1 MIIYLSKR
9 SERRIAIVSESF
21 ALVLKAVSV
30 GDVDSRRPRCAIE
43 LLPKDELSNQGFKKL
58 SSHEIYGF
66 IGLIEV
72 EGLIFVGAITGKSK
86 VAQPTPGET
95 VNRIFAVDF
104 FCLNSPRWDFVEID
118 SSGYPV
124 SSDGD
129 PNYPESFPRHPCYE
143 LKKLLSNG
151 SFYYSSDF
159 DLTSTLQHRG
169 FGDHSLSADNYQEEY
184 MWNYFLMQE
193 IITYRDRLEPHAK
206 QILDD
211 QGFLTTVIRGFA
223 ETFVTYLKRLKVGVT
238 VISKQSWKRAG
249 TRFIVRGVDDEG
261 NVANF
266 VETEFIMYSSQ
277 YCYAFTQIRGSIPVF
292 WEQDTSLI
300 NPRVQITR
308 SLEATQPIFDEHF
321 SRLVEEYGPVHVV
334 NLLSTKTNEIELS
347 HRYRQHLRNS
357 PRLKLG
363 QDVFLTE
370 FDFHRETSQEGFA
383 GVRKL
388 IPMIM
393 DSMLV
398 AGYFSYDVR
407 EKRLISEQQG
417 IFRTN
422 CLDCLDRTNLVQ
434 QVLSF
439 TAFKTFLEDFHLAN
453 VKVYI
458 DNEDFVL
465 KHNTLWADHGDQ
477 ISQIYTGTNALKS
490 SFSRKGKMSFAG
502 ALSDATKSVSR
513 MYINNF
519 MDKSK
524 QQNIDTLLGRLPHQQ
539 SVQLYDPISEYA
551 HDKLRVLSDQFT
563 SYSTSNIL
571 VGTFN
576 VNGASKHADLSR
588 WLFPIGD
595 KFKPDIVVLGLQE
608 VIELSAGSLLNADY
622 SKGSFWENMVN
633 KCLNQY
639 DDKYLLLRVEQMSS
653 LIILFFVKADKAHMV
668 KQVEGSTKKT
678 GFGGITGNKGAV
690 AIRFEYGGTSFCFV
704 NAHFAAGANNIDERR
719 GDYETIV
726 KNIMFTRSKTIPHHD
741 SIFWLGDLNYRIV
754 LPNEEVR
761 RELSSKREGYIER
774 LLRYDQ
780 LTQEIN
786 TGLVFQGFREPTL
799 KFRPTYKYDNNT
811 DTYDSSEKARTP
823 SWTDRIVYKGSNLHP
838 LAYSDAHLIISDHRP
853 VYAAYRAKITLIDE
867 SIRQDLTNRLYQEYK
882 EAHPEVVEQNYS
894 HLIDLEEEKSPH
906 KNMPTSPEFD
916 LLDLHGTLKP
926 KSSPLSSG
934 LSLSPG
940 SAVSVRRGSSP
951 SVSDVPQGPKLRPPP
966 PPAPRSSS
974 SVKVL
979 QLTDTGTSPASGKSS
994 ESLVTS
1000 PQGAQN
1006 TTGSTRPPAPQPRR
1020 PVPPGFNET
1029 ILTPKN
1035 TSRSDTP
1042 VGIPKV
1048 EAPAPRKA
1056 ATFPESTIVAS
1067 DGSPQPRLVETKTES
1082 NITDIPKKKGPP
1094 IPPRS
1099 PNLRSYS
1106 VNSNPDRFSP
1116 LLASEKKVLPVSS
1129 ILDGNET
1136 QSLKSI
1142 HTDANGT
1149 RTLVPKKKGPPVP
1162 LHANTSMPELLSDVK
1177 GFVSSTTDNADMLV
1191 PKKKAPQVLPHSTDQ
1206 TSVSTDLVSN
1216 ISASKSLP
1224 VSLHAGGL
1232 IPVAPAPISLE
1243 ESEELMP
1250 KKRIPPPVPSHSS
1263 QSNLSAGST
1272 LTPKKIPSSTSERDI
1287 SNTRESRQGG
1297 ASPPISTLIP
1307 RKKSPVPPTPR
1318 RVNEPNEEAEFNK
1331 ESKSESTKDTESGS
1345 VKKTPPV
1352 KPTKKPELENLN
1364 LDSWKPLTPK

>member
-9 SERRIAIVSESF
+9 PERRIAIVSESF
-21 ALVLKAVSV
+21 ALILKSVSV

-43 LLPKDELSNQGFKKL
+43 LLPKDELNNQGFKKL

-95 VNRIFAVDF
+95 VNKIFAVDF
-104 FCLNSPRWDFVEID
+104 FCLNSSRWDFVEID

-124 SSDGD
+124 SSEGD
-129 PNYPESFPRHPCYE
+129 PNYTESFPRHPCYE

-193 IITYRDRLEPHAK
+193 IITYRDRLEPHAR

-308 SLEATQPIFDEHF
+308 SVEATQPIFDEHF

-334 NLLSTKTNEIELS
+334 NLLSTKTSEIELS

-357 PRLKLG
+357 PKLKLG

-383 GVRKL
+383 AVRKL

-434 QVLSF
+434 QVLSL

-453 VKVYI
+453 VKVYV
-458 DNEDFVL
+458 DNEDFVI

-477 ISQIYTGTNALKS
+477 VSQIYTGTNALKS

-551 HDKLRVLSDQFT
+551 NDKLRALSDQFT
-563 SYSTSNIL
+563 SYSTTNIL

-576 VNGASKHADLSR
+576 VNGTSRHADLSK

-639 DDKYLLLRVEQMSS
+639 DEKYLLLRVEQMSS

-668 KQVEGSTKKT
+668 KQVEGATKKT

-719 GDYETIV
+719 SDYETIV

-761 RELSSKREGYIER
+761 KELSAKKEGYIER

-811 DTYDSSEKARTP
+811 DNYDSSEKARTP

-867 SIRQDLTNRLYQEYK
+867 NIRQDLTNRLYHEYK
-882 EAHPEVVEQNYS
+882 QAHPEVAEQNYN
-894 HLIDLEEEKSPH
+894 HLIDLEEEKSPA
-906 KNMPTSPEFD
+906 KNIPASPGFD

-926 KSSPLSSG
+926 KPSPVSSG
-934 LSLSPG
+934 SSLSPEPTM
-940 SAVSVRRGSSP
+940 SVRRESSP
-951 SVSDVPQGPKLRPPP
+951 PASDVPQGQKLRPPP

-979 QLTDTGTSPASGKSS
+979 QLTDTGTSSASGKSS
-994 ESLVTS
+994 DSSVPS
-1000 PQGAQN
+1000 NQDAQSAN
-1006 TTGSTRPPAPQPRR
+1006 STRPPVPQPRR
-1020 PVPPGFNET
+1020 SVPPGFNET

-1035 TSRSDTP
+1035 TSRSNTP
-1042 VGIPKV
+1042 VSFPKV

-1067 DGSPQPRLVETKTES
+1067 NGSPQPRLTETKTEPEMTA
-1082 NITDIPKKKGPP
+1082 I
-1094 IPPRS
+1094 
-1099 PNLRSYS
+1099 
-1106 VNSNPDRFSP
+1106 
-1116 LLASEKKVLPVSS
+1116 
-1129 ILDGNET
+1129 
-1136 QSLKSI
+1136 
-1142 HTDANGT
+1142 
-1149 RTLVPKKKGPPVP
+1149 PKKKGPPVP
-1162 LHANTSMPELLSDVK
+1162 PRSPSLRSHSANSNPDTFSLPLVPKKKVSPVSSASNENEIQPLESAHTDSNVANT
-1177 GFVSSTTDNADMLV
+1177 LV
-1191 PKKKAPQVLPHSTDQ
+1191 PKKKAPPVPLHANASMPELPSDVSKSTSSTTSDINTLIPKKKAPQVPSHSSGQMPTNTKSESD
-1206 TSVSTDLVSN
+1206 VSTR
-1216 ISASKSLP
+1216 KLP
-1224 VSLHAGGL
+1224 PTSLHTSEL
-1232 IPVAPAPISLE
+1232 TPVAPAPISLE
-1243 ESEELMP
+1243 ESEGITP

-1263 QSNLSAGST
+1263 RSNSSDVNT
-1272 LTPKKIPSSTSERDI
+1272 LTPKKKTSPTSSELDI
-1287 SNTRESRQGG
+1287 SNTEKLSTP
-1297 ASPPISTLIP
+1297 APEAAPALSSTLVP
-1307 RKKSPVPPTPR
+1307 RKKSPAPPAPR
-1318 RVNEPNEEAEFNK
+1318 QANETTKEAEP
-1331 ESKSESTKDTESGS
+1331 SS
-1345 VKKTPPV
+1345 VKKTPPA
-1352 KPTKKPELENLN
+1352 KPTKKPELENLS

>member
-1 MIIYLSKR
+1 MIIYLSRKP
-9 SERRIAIVSESF
+9 ERRIAIVSESF
-21 ALVLKAVSV
+21 SLILKSVSV
-30 GDVDSRRPRCAIE
+30 GDENSRRPRCAIE
-43 LLPKDELSNQGFKKL
+43 LLPNSELHSQGFKKL
-58 SSHEIYGF
+58 STHEIFGF

-72 EGLIFVGAITGKSK
+72 EGLIFIGAITGKSK

-95 VNRIFAVDF
+95 VNKIFAVDF
-104 FCLNSPRWDFVEID
+104 FCLNSSKWDYIEID
-118 SSGYPV
+118 SSGYPA
-124 SSDGD
+124 SSEGD
-129 PNYPESFPRHPCYE
+129 PNYPESYPRHPCYE

-159 DLTSTLQHRG
+159 DLTSTLQNRG

-184 MWNYFLMQE
+184 MWNHFLMQE

-249 TRFIVRGVDDEG
+249 TRFIVRGVDDES

-308 SLEATQPIFDEHF
+308 SVEATQPIFDEHF
-321 SRLVEEYGPVHVV
+321 VRLVDEYGPVHVV
-334 NLLSTKTNEIELS
+334 NLLSTKSNEIELS
-347 HRYRQHLRNS
+347 QRYRQHLKNS
-357 PRLKLG
+357 PNLKLG

-370 FDFHRETSQEGFA
+370 FDFHRETSQDGFSS
-383 GVRKL
+383 VKKL

-434 QVLSF
+434 QVLSL

-458 DNEDFVL
+458 DNEDFVI

-477 ISQIYTGTNALKS
+477 VSQIYTGTNALKS

-519 MDKSK
+519 MDKGK

-539 SVQLYDPISEYA
+539 CVQLYDPISEYA
-551 HDKLRVLSDQFT
+551 NEKLKGLSDQFT
-563 SYSTSNIL
+563 SYSTTNIL
-571 VGTFN
+571 VGSFN
-576 VNGASKHADLSR
+576 VNGTSRHADLSR

-633 KCLNQY
+633 RCLNQY
-639 DDKYLLLRVEQMSS
+639 DEKYLLLRVEQMSS
-653 LIILFFVKADKAHMV
+653 LIILFFVKADKTHMV
-668 KQVEGSTKKT
+668 KQVEGATKKT

-690 AIRFEYGGTSFCFV
+690 AIRFEYGSTSFCFV

-719 GDYETIV
+719 SDYETIV
-726 KNIMFTRSKTIPHHD
+726 KNIGFTRSKTIPHHD

-761 RELSSKREGYIER
+761 RELSTKREGYIEK

-786 TGLVFQGFREPTL
+786 TGVVFQGFREPTL

-811 DTYDSSEKARTP
+811 DSYDTSEKARTP

-853 VYAAYRAKITLIDE
+853 VYAAYRARITLIDE
-867 SIRQDLTNRLYQEYK
+867 NIRLDLTNRLYHEYK
-882 EAHPEVVEQNYS
+882 AAHPEMAQQDYN
-894 HLIDLEEEKSPH
+894 HLIDLEEEKTPAKSYPASP
-906 KNMPTSPEFD
+906 SFD
-916 LLDLHGTLKP
+916 LLDLHGTIKS
-926 KSSPLSSG
+926 KSSPISLVSSPSPETT
-934 LSLSPG
+934 LPPRRESLSPQ
-940 SAVSVRRGSSP
+940 VDTQQR
-951 SVSDVPQGPKLRPPP
+951 PKLRPPP

-974 SVKVL
+974 SIKAL
-979 QLTDTGTSPASGKSS
+979 QTADADSLSTSRKPSDDSVPSQQDVQSTSSIPPPVPQSRKSI
-994 ESLVTS
+994 
-1000 PQGAQN
+1000 
-1006 TTGSTRPPAPQPRR
+1006 
-1020 PVPPGFNET
+1020 PPGFNET

-1035 TSRSDTP
+1035 TSRSSTP
-1042 VGIPKV
+1042 VSLPKV

-1067 DGSPQPRLVETKTES
+1067 NGSPQPRLTIA
-1082 NITDIPKKKGPP
+1082 NTDPDLATVSKKKVPP
-1094 IPPRS
+1094 VPPRS
-1099 PNLRSYS
+1099 PSLRSHSANFTPKIPS
-1106 VNSNPDRFSP
+1106 VP
-1116 LLASEKKVLPVSS
+1116 
-1129 ILDGNET
+1129 
-1136 QSLKSI
+1136 
-1142 HTDANGT
+1142 
-1149 RTLVPKKKGPPVP
+1149 
-1162 LHANTSMPELLSDVK
+1162 
-1177 GFVSSTTDNADMLV
+1177 LV
-1191 PKKKAPQVLPHSTDQ
+1191 PKKKAPPVPLHADASTPELHSDFNKSTENTASPAKTNPLVPKKKLPPVLSHANDQ
-1206 TSVSTDLVSN
+1206 TSMETKSDPDVPAKKNAERVPLSTSELT
-1216 ISASKSLP
+1216 
-1224 VSLHAGGL
+1224 
-1232 IPVAPAPISLE
+1232 PVAPAPITLNASE
-1243 ESEELMP
+1243 ESMP
-1250 KKRIPPPVPSHSS
+1250 KKRIPPPVLSRTS
-1263 QSNLSAGST
+1263 QPDWTSGKPPV
-1272 LTPKKIPSSTSERDI
+1272 PKKTSPLSVPDNEASSLQESGPQLPQVTHAT
-1287 SNTRESRQGG
+1287 SNTL
-1297 ASPPISTLIP
+1297 APK
-1307 RKKSPVPPTPR
+1307 KKSPT
-1318 RVNEPNEEAEFNK
+1318 
-1331 ESKSESTKDTESGS
+1331 STAGEDPSA
-1345 VKKTPPV
+1345 VKKTPPA
-1352 KPTKKPELENLN
+1352 KPAKKPELEHLS
-1364 LDSWKPLTPK
+1364 LDSWKPLTPR